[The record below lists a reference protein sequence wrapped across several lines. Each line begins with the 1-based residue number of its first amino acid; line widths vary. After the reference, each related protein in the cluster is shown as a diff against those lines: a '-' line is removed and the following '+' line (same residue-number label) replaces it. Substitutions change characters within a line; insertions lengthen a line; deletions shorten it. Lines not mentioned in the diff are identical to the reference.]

1 LAAGQSTSLGECPSA
16 SHGGGP
22 SDAHDE
28 DEGGQQGDAEVDED
42 DDDDN
47 DDADEEAKYDVLG
60 MS

>member
-1 LAAGQSTSLGECPSA
+1 LVAGQSTSLGECPSA

-47 DDADEEAKYDVLG
+47 DDADEEAEYDVLG